1 MKKSILIL
9 VALAA
14 IILAATLLRP
24 TTDERGTQAI
34 TGLPWQIEILPDGH
48 SRVFGLTLGASTL
61 GAARE
66 RFGTDMEVAV
76 IAAPG
81 EPGSLEAYYNQV
93 TAGVL
98 TGKMILTA
106 AVDQESVERMRKRAV
121 KKQHMES
128 STRKF
133 ALGPDDLAQAYDS
146 PIESI
151 TFIPSASFDADIAL
165 RHFGQPAERI
175 RTSARVENLLYPAKG
190 LALTLDSEGKE
201 VLQYVTPRQF
211 ARLRDPLLRINLQK
225 AD

>member
-1 MKKSILIL
+1 MKKAFLILI
-9 VALAA
+9 ALAA
-14 IILAATLLRP
+14 LVLAAALLRP
-24 TTDERGTQAI
+24 TTGERNTQAI

-61 GAARE
+61 GDARE

-81 EPGSLEAYYNQV
+81 EAGSLEAYYPQV

-106 AVDQESVERMRKRAV
+106 ALDKENVERMRQRAV

-133 ALGPDDLAQAYDS
+133 SLDPDDLAQAYDT

-151 TFIPSASFDADIAL
+151 TFIPSASFDADIAVS
-165 RHFGQPAERI
+165 HFGQPAERI
-175 RTSARVENLLYPAKG
+175 RTSERVENLLYPAKG

-201 VLQYVTPRQF
+201 VLQYVMPRQF
-211 ARLRDPLLRINLQK
+211 ARLRDPLLK
-225 AD
+225 

>member
-1 MKKSILIL
+1 MKKFILI
-9 VALAA
+9 VVVLAA
-14 IILAATLLRP
+14 VVLTAALLRP
-24 TTDERGTQAI
+24 TTGERNAQAI

-48 SRVFGLTLGASTL
+48 SSVFGLTLGASTL
-61 GAARE
+61 GDARK

-81 EPGSLEAYYNQV
+81 EPGSLEAYYHQV
-93 TAGVL
+93 TVGVL

-106 AVDQESVERMRKRAV
+106 ALDKESVERMRQRAV

-133 ALGPDDLAQAYDS
+133 SLDPDDLAQAYDS

-151 TFIPSASFDADIAL
+151 TFIPSASFDAGIAL
-165 RHFGQPAERI
+165 SHFGQPAERI
-175 RTSARVENLLYPAKG
+175 RSSAQVENLLYPAKG

-211 ARLRDPLLRINLQK
+211 ARLRDPLLKSR
-225 AD
+225 

>member
-1 MKKSILIL
+1 MKKSILI
-9 VALAA
+9 VVVLAA
-14 IILAATLLRP
+14 VILAAALLRP
-24 TTDERGTQAI
+24 MTGERSTQAI

-48 SRVFGLTLGASTL
+48 SRVFGLTLDASTL
-61 GAARE
+61 GDARK

-81 EPGSLEAYYNQV
+81 EPGSLEAYYHQV
-93 TAGVL
+93 TVGVL

-106 AVDQESVERMRKRAV
+106 ALDKESVERMRQRAV

-133 ALGPDDLAQAYDS
+133 SLDPDDLAQAYDT

-165 RHFGQPAERI
+165 SHFGQPAERI
-175 RTSARVENLLYPAKG
+175 RSSAQVENLLYPAKG

-201 VLQYVTPRQF
+201 VLQYVAPRQF
-211 ARLRDPLLRINLQK
+211 ARLRDPLLNSR
-225 AD
+225 

>member
-1 MKKSILIL
+1 MKQSFLILI
-9 VALAA
+9 ALAVV
-14 IILAATLLRP
+14 ILAAALLRP
-24 TTDERGTQAI
+24 TAGERNTQAI
-34 TGLPWQIEILPDGH
+34 AGLPWQIEILPDGH

-61 GAARE
+61 ADARE

-81 EPGSLEAYYNQV
+81 EAGSLEAYYNQV

-106 AVDQESVERMRKRAV
+106 ALNKESVEGMRQRAV

-133 ALGPDDLAQAYDS
+133 SLDPDDLAQAYDTQ
-146 PIESI
+146 IESI
-151 TFIPSASFDADIAL
+151 TYIPSASFDADIAVS
-165 RHFGQPAERI
+165 HFGQPAERI
-175 RTSARVENLLYPAKG
+175 RSSARVENLLYPAKG

-201 VLQYVTPRQF
+201 VLQYVAPRQF
-211 ARLRDPLLRINLQK
+211 ARLRDPLL
-225 AD
+225 